1 MLNMENIH
9 KSFGGLQ
16 VISGASL
23 TVKENEI
30 CGLIGPNGAGKTTFF
45 NMISGLLHPDSGRI
59 IFRDQDITSENTHT
73 IANLGVGR
81 TFQIVRP
88 YMGLTVRENLLA
100 GLMYAGKVTNVH
112 KAKEKS
118 DEILEFIGLAHKA
131 KVQASNLTLSEKK
144 SLEIAKALATN
155 PKLLLLDECFA
166 GLSPIDVTEK
176 ILLIQRISKE
186 LSLTVLIVEHVMKA
200 VMEVCQR
207 VVVLASGKIIADGAP
222 ADVVRDENVIQVY
235 LGKARCENNAKN

>member
-9 KSFGGLQ
+9 KRFGGLQ
-16 VISGASL
+16 VINGASL
-23 TVKENEI
+23 VVKENEI

-59 IFRDQDITSENTHT
+59 VFQNRDITMEKTHT
-73 IANLGVGR
+73 IARLGVGR

-88 YMGLTVRENLLA
+88 YMGLTVRENLLS
-100 GLMYAGKVTNVH
+100 GLMYAGKVKNVH
-112 KAKEKS
+112 RANSKS

-131 KVQASNLTLSEKK
+131 NTQASNLTLSEKK

-176 ILLIQRISKE
+176 IELIQRISKE

-222 ADVVRDENVIQVY
+222 ADVVKDENVIHVY
-235 LGKARCENNAKN
+235 LGKARCETNA